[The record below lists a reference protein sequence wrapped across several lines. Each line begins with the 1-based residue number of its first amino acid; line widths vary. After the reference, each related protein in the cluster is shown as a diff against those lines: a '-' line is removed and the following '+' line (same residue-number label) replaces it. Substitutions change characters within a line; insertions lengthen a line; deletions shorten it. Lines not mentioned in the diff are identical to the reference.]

1 MVRVHGDVP
10 AFLIFSA
17 RNTEGTTVGAVD
29 ALIWAF
35 LVAFVALWC
44 PFIGHDCPKAWTSL
58 GPERMVVF
66 FGLGPKAP

>member
-17 RNTEGTTVGAVD
+17 RNAEGTTVGAVD

-44 PFIGHDCPKAWTSL
+44 PFIGHD
-58 GPERMVVF
+58 
-66 FGLGPKAP
+66 